1 MLNFLAAPFM
11 FMVHVNVWI
20 VALITGKRYQLLEG
34 MVLYVDEDGQ
44 VNLKFQDE
52 DDDYDE

>member
-11 FMVHVNVWI
+11 FIVHVNVWI